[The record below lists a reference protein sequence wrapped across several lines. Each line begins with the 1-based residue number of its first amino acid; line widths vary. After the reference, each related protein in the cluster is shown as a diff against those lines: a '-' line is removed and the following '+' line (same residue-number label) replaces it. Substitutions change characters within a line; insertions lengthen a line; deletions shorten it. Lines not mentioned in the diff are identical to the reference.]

1 MRCYG
6 NVRGAI
12 YPCDQVAATPNKR
25 KCKECGRM
33 FVPRKPLRRCDKE
46 QVFCS
51 DECAR
56 AYKARSQ
63 SRKYARTHNVKQ
75 GKTRYRCI
83 ETGVVYDGPTEA
95 ANASGTSAGN
105 IVRACNSGCRAGGV
119 HWERASGPLDVMRPR
134 KTEFCK
140 GVRCTSTGEVFDS
153 ARDAAE
159 AAGVKVERIYKACY
173 AGTRVDGREYEYMD
187 EEK

>member
-12 YPCDQVAATPNKR
+12 YPCDQVVPKREER

-46 QVFCS
+46 QAFCS

-63 SRKYARTHNVKQ
+63 ARKYARTHNVGKC
-75 GKTRYRCI
+75 KTRYLCV
-83 ETGVVYDGPTEA
+83 ETSVVYDGPTAAAEA
-95 ANASGTSAGN
+95 TGTSAGN

-119 HWERASGPLDVMRPR
+119 HWERASGPRDVMRPR
-134 KTEFCK
+134 KTGFCRR
-140 GVRCTSTGEVFDS
+140 VRCTSTGEEFDS

-159 AAGVKVERIYKACY
+159 AAGVGVDRIHKACN
-173 AGTRVDGREYEYMD
+173 AHTHVDGLGYEYAD
-187 EEK
+187 

>member
-12 YPCDQVAATPNKR
+12 YPCNQVAATPNER

-46 QVFCS
+46 QVFCC

-63 SRKYARTHNVKQ
+63 ARKYARTHNVKQ

-105 IVRACNSGCRAGGV
+105 IVRACNVGCRAGGV
-119 HWERASGPLDVMRPR
+119 HWERASGPHDVMRPR
-134 KTEFCK
+134 KTEFCRH
-140 GVRCTSTGEVFDS
+140 VRCTSTGEVFDS

-173 AGTRVDGREYEYMD
+173 AHTLVDGRGYEYVD
-187 EEK
+187 KDN

>member
-1 MRCYG
+1 MKCYG

-12 YPCDQVAATPNKR
+12 YPCDQIAATPNER

-33 FVPRKPLRRCDKE
+33 FVPRKPVRRCDKE
-46 QVFCS
+46 QVFCC

-63 SRKYARTHNVKQ
+63 ARKYARTHNVKQ
-75 GKTRYRCI
+75 GKTRYRCV

-119 HWERASGPLDVMRPR
+119 HWERASGPYDVMRPR

-140 GVRCTSTGEVFDS
+140 AVRCTSTGEVFDS

-173 AGTRVDGREYEYMD
+173 AGTRVDGREYEYVD
-187 EEK
+187 